1 VAIHFTSIALI
12 AGLAVKK
19 RKNARYVQ
27 IHGILYDLLNIL
39 STNFSF
45 SDMADKFDNIIIILI
60 DKIIH
65 SI

>member
-19 RKNARYVQ
+19 RKNACYVQ